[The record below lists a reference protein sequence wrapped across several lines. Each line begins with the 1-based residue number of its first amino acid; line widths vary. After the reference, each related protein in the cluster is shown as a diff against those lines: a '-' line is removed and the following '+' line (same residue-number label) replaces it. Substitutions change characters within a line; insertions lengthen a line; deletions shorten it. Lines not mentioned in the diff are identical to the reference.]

1 VLRQRGESN
10 IRRQGSEFD
19 RDPSAGRD
27 YERQLIIGMLRKY
40 RKVNHAARAMG
51 IARSTL
57 YRKFAEL
64 EIDPSQITA
73 GPNE

>member
-1 VLRQRGESN
+1 
-10 IRRQGSEFD
+10 
-19 RDPSAGRD
+19 
-27 YERQLIIGMLRKY
+27 
-40 RKVNHAARAMG
+40 MG

-64 EIDPSQITA
+64 EIDPSQFTA

>member
-1 VLRQRGESN
+1 
-10 IRRQGSEFD
+10 
-19 RDPSAGRD
+19 
-27 YERQLIIGMLRKY
+27 MLRKY

-51 IARSTL
+51 IASSTL